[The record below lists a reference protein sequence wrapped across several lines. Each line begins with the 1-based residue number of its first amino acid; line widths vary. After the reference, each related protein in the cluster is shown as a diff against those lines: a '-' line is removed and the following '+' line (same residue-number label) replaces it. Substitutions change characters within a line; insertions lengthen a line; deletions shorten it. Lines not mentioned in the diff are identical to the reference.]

1 MVVDDDPLMRIHL
14 KQMLIENGFDI
25 AEAADGIEAVS
36 VYQAFEPD
44 MVFLKINI
52 SNKGGLAALKEIKE
66 INPNAHVAMIV
77 IEGQQALVM
86 EALKIG
92 AVDFVT
98 KPFDQEEVLGTLQKI
113 LGLRWSGKI
122 EQVAKR
128 ESRS

>member
-1 MVVDDDPLMRIHL
+1 MIVVDDDPLMRIHL

-113 LGLRWSGKI
+113 LG
-122 EQVAKR
+122 
-128 ESRS
+128 

>member
-14 KQMLIENGFDI
+14 KQMLVENGFDV

-77 IEGQQALVM
+77 AEGQQALVM
-86 EALKIG
+86 EALKTG
-92 AVDFVT
+92 AADFVT

-113 LGLRWSGKI
+113 LG
-122 EQVAKR
+122 
-128 ESRS
+128 